1 MSNVIHI
8 LTGRPLDPDAVR
20 TPGPREC
27 LACYVHRMVEAEGCS
42 DELRWVELWRR
53 LRAKRA
59 TALSRRLVRRGGM
72 CDCAV
77 VNLVW
82 MPVMDLWSSGWEAGE
97 PSAPTVLPTC
107 LGVRTNSTQA
117 CEHWTAAEDVAL

>member
-20 TPGPREC
+20 
-27 LACYVHRMVEAEGCS
+27 
-42 DELRWVELWRR
+42 
-53 LRAKRA
+53 
-59 TALSRRLVRRGGM
+59 
-72 CDCAV
+72 
-77 VNLVW
+77 NLVW